1 MSDEEKPAAAAAI
14 LESVDPELVQFC
26 HSNDVQYAGS

>member
-14 LESVDPELVQFC
+14 LESVELVQFC